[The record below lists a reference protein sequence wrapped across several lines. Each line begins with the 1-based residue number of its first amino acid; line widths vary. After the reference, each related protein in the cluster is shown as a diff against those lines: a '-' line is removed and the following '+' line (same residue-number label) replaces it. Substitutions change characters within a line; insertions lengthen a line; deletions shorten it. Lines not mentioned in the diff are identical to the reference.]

1 MDKDS
6 EKLDNEDLENFE
18 DSLENESELFE
29 NETKLKSEI
38 DDLRNQLIR
47 LQADF
52 LNYKN
57 RTEREKSNNLM
68 FANETLILKLLP
80 VLDNFERAFKQLDTN
95 DEVIKGF
102 NMIKEQLESVLSSEN
117 VEEIESDLQVFNPE
131 FHNAV
136 ITEEKEGIEPGIVLE
151 TFEKGYKIKEKVIRP
166 SMVKVS
172 K

>member
-1 MDKDS
+1 
-6 EKLDNEDLENFE
+6 
-18 DSLENESELFE
+18 
-29 NETKLKSEI
+29 
-38 DDLRNQLIR
+38 
-47 LQADF
+47 
-52 LNYKN
+52 
-57 RTEREKSNNLM
+57 
-68 FANETLILKLLP
+68 
-80 VLDNFERAFKQLDTN
+80 
-95 DEVIKGF
+95 
-102 NMIKEQLESVLSSEN
+102 MIKEQLESVLSSEN